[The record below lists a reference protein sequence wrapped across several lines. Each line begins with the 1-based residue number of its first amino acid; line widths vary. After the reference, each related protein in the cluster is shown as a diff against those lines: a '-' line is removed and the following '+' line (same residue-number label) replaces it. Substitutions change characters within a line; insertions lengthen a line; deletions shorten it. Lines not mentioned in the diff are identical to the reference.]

1 VGCRGETPAVIAEN
15 ILTDLKSQ
23 FEAAVAAS
31 RTLTAMPSNATLLE
45 LYALYKQAT
54 VGDVTGDRPEG
65 FDLVAAAKYDAW
77 ESHRGTPRD
86 AAMTAYI
93 ALVTRLKG

>member
-1 VGCRGETPAVIAEN
+1 
-15 ILTDLKSQ
+15 LTDLKSQ

-54 VGDVTGDRPEG
+54 EGDVKGERPEG
-65 FDLVAAAKYDAW
+65 FDMVAAAKYDAW
-77 ESHRGTPRD
+77 EDRRGLPRD
-86 AAMTAYI
+86 AAQAAYI
-93 ALVTRLKG
+93 ALVARLKG